1 MEKDK
6 RQCIIHYAACDKE
19 EEHLVSPKDTSSW
32 LALLE
37 AAKVRNHQAV
47 LDVAKTVD
55 ENHIPNIA
63 YHRKCRSLLT
73 MKRDLESIKRKREG
87 TVDEESNPTK
97 RQCRRPSTER
107 TVYDPVCIFCKKI
120 KFMKNPKSREK
131 LIQAVQ
137 LRADTTLRNCAIL
150 KSDARI
156 LAITSR
162 DTVAAEAH
170 YHASCYKSYTNIKTK
185 ERDYVGDKEV
195 ENSSQVTDM
204 LSYEVAEVEGYVQ
217 LFHYIRN
224 EVIPHK
230 KVVPVAQLTEKLEA
244 FMSSKGEALKSA
256 TNKNIR
262 RRLESE
268 LGNSIHIFQN
278 DSGKLLL
285 VPDSLSFKDVVLDND
300 NLRKEL
306 AIWKVK
312 LTDAN
317 KIIDQAS
324 SQIREVIRRDM
335 KPTAWPCHSSDLSN
349 AVKMPT
355 QLHRFLVGLLTG
367 NPQHENPSERV
378 SNLIQSF
385 GQDLIYAVTCGQHKP
400 PKHVLLP
407 YAVKTLTGN
416 TEIIRILNK
425 SGHGMSYTQLEENDT
440 ALCLEKLAS
449 SLDENVSLPASIKPH
464 VFTNLAWDNID
475 RIEETLSGKG
485 TPHRVNGIAIQP
497 RVFGPDLPPKDRPRI
512 DKRKQRTVS
521 TEHQPQLD
529 VYVAGPRVG
538 PHLLKT
544 KDDYAVEANKA
555 ARNAE
560 QKNML
565 WILARQ
571 LNSEDQKVPSWTGF
585 NIQTRDQVQVT
596 PDVVEYLPT
605 INAPAT
611 ELTTVFEILKQSEE
625 IRKRLDLSSIVVV
638 MDQALYAKAAEIA
651 WKQDQ
656 FSNIVLRIGTFH
668 TICVALAILG
678 KRFGDSGLKDIFIES
693 QIVAEGSINGVID
706 GKHYNRGVRAHKYLY
721 EALMRLAWA
730 EFTKRLESS
739 DPNHRITVASFLE
752 QVDTLANNLKEES
765 LDQLLQCPVR
775 PQVMTM
781 WREFLNHLRQNNGEL
796 SAF

>member
-6 RQCIIHYAACDKE
+6 RQCVIHYAACDKE
-19 EEHLVSPKDTSSW
+19 EEHLVSPKDISSW

-47 LDVAKTVD
+47 LDVAKTVE

-63 YHRKCRSLLT
+63 YHRKCRSLFT
-73 MKRDLESIKRKREG
+73 MKRDLESIKRKREEP
-87 TVDEESNPTK
+87 VDEDANPTK
-97 RQCRRPSTER
+97 RQCRRPATEGR
-107 TVYDPVCIFCKKI
+107 VYNPVCIFCNKV

-137 LRADTTLRNCAIL
+137 LRADMTLRHCAIL
-150 KSDARI
+150 NNDARI

-162 DTVAAEAH
+162 DIVATEAH

-185 ERDYVGDKEV
+185 ERDHVGDKEV

-204 LSYEVAEVEGYVQ
+204 LSYEVAEVEAYVQ

-224 EVIPHK
+224 KVIPHK

-244 FMSSKGEALKSA
+244 FMSSKGEALKTA
-256 TNKNIR
+256 TKKNIR
-262 RRLESE
+262 RKLESE
-268 LGNSIHIFQN
+268 LGNSIHIFPN

-285 VPDSLSFKDVVLDND
+285 VPDSLSFKDVVHDDD

-312 LTDAN
+312 LSDAN
-317 KIIDQAS
+317 KITDQAS
-324 SQIREVIRRDM
+324 SQIREVIRIDT
-335 KPTAWPCHSSDLSN
+335 KPTAWPCHPSDLSN
-349 AVKMPT
+349 AVEMPT

-367 NPQHENPSERV
+367 NPQNENPSERV
-378 SNLIQSF
+378 SNLIQPF

-440 ALCLEKLAS
+440 ALCLKKLAS
-449 SLDENVSLPASIKPH
+449 SLDERVSLPASIKPH

-485 TPHRVNGIAIQP
+485 TSHRVNGIVVQP
-497 RVFGPDLPPKDRPRI
+497 RVFGPDPPPKDLPRI
-512 DKRKQRTVS
+512 DKRKQRTLS

-529 VYVAGPRVG
+529 VYVAGPCVG
-538 PHLLKT
+538 PHPLKT
-544 KDDYAVEANKA
+544 KDDYAGEANKV

-571 LNSEDQKVPSWTGF
+571 VNSEVQKVPRWTGF
-585 NIQTRDQVQVT
+585 NIKTRDQVQVT
-596 PDVVEYLPT
+596 PDVIEYL
-605 INAPAT
+605 
-611 ELTTVFEILKQSEE
+611 LT
-625 IRKRLDLSSIVVV
+625 
-638 MDQALYAKAAEIA
+638 
-651 WKQDQ
+651 
-656 FSNIVLRIGTFH
+656 
-668 TICVALAILG
+668 
-678 KRFGDSGLKDIFIES
+678 
-693 QIVAEGSINGVID
+693 
-706 GKHYNRGVRAHKYLY
+706 
-721 EALMRLAWA
+721 
-730 EFTKRLESS
+730 
-739 DPNHRITVASFLE
+739 
-752 QVDTLANNLKEES
+752 
-765 LDQLLQCPVR
+765 LQG
-775 PQVMTM
+775 
-781 WREFLNHLRQNNGEL
+781 FY
-796 SAF
+796 